1 MSFLSGGCHA
11 DLGGRGS
18 IVNRREVSAL
28 AIAPAR
34 GHLGGVPEP
43 SPIAA
48 LRDAD
53 PDRFLCV
60 LASPAPAREAL
71 AVLYAFNAE
80 LARVAASVTEPG
92 LGMLRLQWWRE
103 VAEEGAHG
111 RVRRH
116 PVSEPLARLIAAR
129 GLDPALFDA
138 VITARELELDDAGVP
153 DPLAL
158 EAYAASSAGGLMRIA
173 LDALGVE
180 DAASRLAARHAGAAV
195 ALAGVLRNVPA
206 LAARGRTLLPHA
218 LMVDAGARV
227 ADFARPPLPEAAR
240 RVLGQVAEMAAGHLA
255 SLREVDVP
263 RAARPVLLPAALA
276 ARTLRR
282 LASAGNDVTDPRVE
296 GPRLT
301 AQWAVF
307 RAALTGNV

>member
-1 MSFLSGGCHA
+1 MFA
-11 DLGGRGS
+11 
-18 IVNRREVSAL
+18 A
-28 AIAPAR
+28 AR
-34 GHLGGVPEP
+34 GHLACVADP
-43 SPIAA
+43 SLIAA
-48 LRDAD
+48 LREAD

-60 LASPAPAREAL
+60 LASPAPVRETL

-80 LARVAASVTEPG
+80 LARVAGAVTEPG
-92 LGMLRLQWWRE
+92 LGMLRLHWWRE
-103 VAEEGAHG
+103 VAEEGSHG

-116 PVSEPLARLIAAR
+116 PVAEPLAKLIAAR

-158 EAYAASSAGGLMRIA
+158 EAYAAASAGGLMRIA

-180 DAASRLAARHAGAAV
+180 DAESRRAARHAGAAV
-195 ALAGVLRNVPA
+195 ALSGVLRNAPA
-206 LAARGRTLLPHA
+206 LAARGRTLLPRA
-218 LMVDAGARV
+218 LMQDAGARV
-227 ADFARPPLPEAAR
+227 ADFARAPLPDAAR
-240 RVLGQVAEMAAGHLA
+240 RVVGQVAEMAAGHLA

-263 RAARPVLLPAALA
+263 PAARPVLLPAALA

-282 LASAGNDVTDPRVE
+282 LTRAGNDVTDRRVE

-307 RAALTGNV
+307 RAAFMGRV

>member
-1 MSFLSGGCHA
+1 VQAPSLIAS
-11 DLGGRGS
+11 L
-18 IVNRREVSAL
+18 RE
-28 AIAPAR
+28 
-34 GHLGGVPEP
+34 
-43 SPIAA
+43 
-48 LRDAD
+48 AD

-60 LASPAPAREAL
+60 LASPAAVRETL

-80 LARVAASVTEPG
+80 LARVSGSVTEPG

-116 PVSEPLARLIAAR
+116 PVAEPLGRLIAAR

-138 VITARELELDDAGVP
+138 VITARELELDDEGVP

-158 EAYAASSAGGLMRIA
+158 EAYAAASAGGLMRIA
-173 LDALGVE
+173 LEALGLN
-180 DAASRLAARHAGAAV
+180 DQASLRAARHAGAAV
-195 ALAGVLRNVPA
+195 GLAGVLRNAPG
-206 LAARGRTLLPHA
+206 LAARGRTLLPRA
-218 LMVDAGARV
+218 LMADAGARV
-227 ADFARPPLPEAAR
+227 ADLARAPLSDPAR
-240 RVLGQVAEMAAGHLA
+240 RVVGQVAEMAAGHLA
-255 SLREVDVP
+255 SLRALDVP
-263 RAARPVLLPAALA
+263 RPARPVLLPAALA

-282 LASAGNDVTDPRVE
+282 LARAGNDLSDRRVE

-307 RAALTGNV
+307 RAALSGRV